1 MRMHRLT
8 KIAGALVALAMAA
21 FSATARAQGQTYPE
35 NKPIVLV
42 IPFAPGGG
50 TDALARP
57 FGKVLSERLGQPV
70 VLENKGGGGGMIA
83 AQYVAKAR
91 PDGHTLLMTTSTFLT
106 AASGQRALPYD
117 VLKDFTPV
125 SWLGR
130 GPLLVIVNKDTGITT
145 LQDLIARGKAKPDS
159 INFASSG
166 VGSVL
171 HLAGELFI
179 QRAGI
184 KATHIPYQGAG
195 PGLVDLLAGHVQLF
209 LMTVPS
215 IIGHVKSGGVT
226 LLATTGTTRM
236 AAFPNVPTVA
246 EAAIPGFEAGTWWGI
261 TGPAGLPPH
270 VIETLDKAVKDSVR
284 TEVMRKRFEDEG
296 AEIVDATP
304 AQFGAMLRDE
314 LAVWRGVVKDGNL
327 KFE

>member
-1 MRMHRLT
+1 MRMLRLNT
-8 KIAGALVALAMAA
+8 IAAAIMAFAIAALPASG
-21 FSATARAQGQTYPE
+21 FAQVYPE

-57 FGKVLSERLGQPV
+57 FARVLSERLGQPV

-106 AASGQRALPYD
+106 AASGQRPLPYD

-145 LQDLIARGKAKPDS
+145 LQELIARGRAKPDS

-226 LLATTGTTRM
+226 LLATTGRTRM
-236 AAFPNVPTVA
+236 AAFPNVPTIA

-304 AQFGAMLRDE
+304 GEFGAMLAAE
-314 LAVWRGVVKDGNL
+314 LAVWRQVVKDGNL